1 MFYKNY
7 DGLSA
12 ALSNYRILALDLLG
26 MGLSSRPPF
35 HISHKLNTEEKINA
49 AEDFFVEA
57 LEDWREKR
65 GIKKMTL
72 LGHSLGGYLSVA
84 YTLKYPSR
92 IERLILVSP
101 VGFPRSPYAD
111 HKFISSQDTE
121 TDLSATAPTRLSSEF
136 TKLPDEAPTE
146 PRKLPPWVTFLWTRN
161 ISPFTF
167 VRIPVVGPKFSS
179 GWTTRRFA
187 SLPADEHAAMSA
199 YAYEIFR
206 KKGSGEYAMGYLL
219 HPGAYAKRPLIDRME
234 AVAKALQKNKTVHL
248 IYGDR
253 DWMDSDSGAA
263 AVRKLKAYGTPAD
276 VTIISKAGH
285 NVFLD
290 NAIEFNEEIV
300 RILRENNR

>member
-12 ALSNYRILALDLLG
+12 ALSNYRILAIDLLG

-35 HISHKLNTEEKINA
+35 NISHKLNTEEKINA

-57 LEDWREKR
+57 LEEWREQR

-121 TDLSATAPTRLSSEF
+121 TEFSETAPTRLSSEF
-136 TKLPDEAPTE
+136 TKRPNEAPAE
-146 PRKLPPWVTFLWTRN
+146 LRKLPPLVTFLWSRN

-167 VRIPVVGPKFSS
+167 VRIPIVGPKFSS
-179 GWTTRRFA
+179 GWTTRRF
-187 SLPADEHAAMSA
+187 STLPADEHAAMSA

-206 KKGSGEYAMGYLL
+206 QKGSGEYAMGYLL

-234 AVAKALQKNKTVHL
+234 VVAKAMQRNKAVHL
-248 IYGDR
+248 IYGDT
-253 DWMDSDSGAA
+253 DWMDSNSGVS
-263 AVRKLKAYGTPAD
+263 AVQKLKAYGTPAD
-276 VTIISKAGH
+276 ITIISKAGH

-290 NAIEFNEEIV
+290 NSKEFNENIV
-300 RILRENNR
+300 KILKS